1 MPSPK
6 LRDDALETFR
16 VMTDDFQDIACPTPS
31 GIEGSL
37 KLLRKLDEPFSA
49 GAIADRRDL
58 LFLPFLRDIATV
70 EQRIDRLKAALEL
83 ASDHL
88 SSRAYEVI
96 YRGIFLEPKG
106 SLSDRRK
113 ALLAE
118 LAQLFPEKR
127 DNESPSVKGA
137 EERMISK
144 LVQILLSPEFE
155 KHLNEAHPKPRR
167 ISTATPLH
175 AFRSLFT
182 DFSCEIDNNDY
193 RRMKVLRSNTLEVL
207 LPDQLVAPI
216 RYNTDASN
224 PLPVNDTVEVLS
236 AGHTYLGTLPDRKD
250 GAVASWMLQFVHLG
264 TRKDPGD
271 VITIDMRQ
279 EFFDEHQTEP
289 HLCVTLTIDIHPLNR
304 GVISMRLPEGKLGE
318 AKPERRVIA
327 SPHSNAVTVERKP
340 LPIEDDGWIRTE
352 FNDLKLGHQ
361 YGIYLDD
368 FDLYK

>member
-1 MPSPK
+1 
-6 LRDDALETFR
+6 
-16 VMTDDFQDIACPTPS
+16 MTDDFQDIACPTPP
-31 GIEGSL
+31 GIEASL
-37 KLLRKLDEPFSA
+37 RLLRRADEPFSDTNL
-49 GAIADRRDL
+49 ADRRDL

-70 EQRIDRLKAALEL
+70 EQRIDRLKVALEL
-83 ASDHL
+83 ATDHL
-88 SSRAYEVI
+88 PSRAYEVV
-96 YRGIFLEPKG
+96 YRGIFLEPRG

-118 LAQLFPEKR
+118 LARLFPEKQ

-144 LVQILLSPEFE
+144 LTQILLNPEFE
-155 KHLNEAHPKPRR
+155 MHLDEVHPKPRR

-175 AFRSLFT
+175 AFRSLIT
-182 DFSCEIDNNDY
+182 DFACEIDDSDY
-193 RRMKVLRSNTLEVL
+193 RRMKVLRSNTLEIL

-224 PLPVNDTVEVLS
+224 PLPVKDTVEVLS

-279 EFFDEHQTEP
+279 EFFDEDQNEP
-289 HLCVTLTIDIHPLNR
+289 HFCVTLTIDIHPLSR
-304 GVISMRLPEGKLGE
+304 GVVSMRLPEGKLGE
-318 AKPERRVIA
+318 AKPERRAIA
-327 SPHSNAVTVERKP
+327 NPHSNATIVEREA
-340 LPIEDDGWIRTE
+340 LPIDGDGWIRTE
-352 FNDLKLGHQ
+352 FTDLKLGHQ
-361 YGIYLDD
+361 YGIYLRD